1 MLELKLY
8 YVIVVKSE
16 ARNGRTGFWFVLLL
30 LLLKRTDPDPLE
42 SLKSSTPESTPTAL
56 VEENSEE
63 PLNPEG
69 ENLSTI
75 LSLFFHYN

>member
-1 MLELKLY
+1 MLELKFY
-8 YVIVVKSE
+8 YVIVVKSD
-16 ARNGRTGFWFVLLL
+16 ARNGRTGFVFVLLLL
-30 LLLKRTDPDPLE
+30 LLLKRTDPDPL
-42 SLKSSTPESTPTAL
+42 SSSTPESMFTAF
-56 VEENSEE
+56 VEEYSEE

>member
-16 ARNGRTGFWFVLLL
+16 ARNGRTGFVFVLLLL

-42 SLKSSTPESTPTAL
+42 SSTPESMFTAF

>member
-16 ARNGRTGFWFVLLL
+16 ARNGRTGFVFVLLL

-42 SLKSSTPESTPTAL
+42 SSTPESMFTAF

-63 PLNPEG
+63 PLDPEG

>member
-42 SLKSSTPESTPTAL
+42 SSTPESMFTAF

>member
-1 MLELKLY
+1 MLKLKLY

-16 ARNGRTGFWFVLLL
+16 ARNGRTGFVFLLL

-42 SLKSSTPESTPTAL
+42 SSTPELKFTAL
-56 VEENSEE
+56 LEEYSEE

-69 ENLSTI
+69 ENLPTI

>member
-42 SLKSSTPESTPTAL
+42 SSTPESMFTAF

-63 PLNPEG
+63 PLDPEG

>member
-30 LLLKRTDPDPLE
+30 LLKRTDPDPLE
-42 SLKSSTPESTPTAL
+42 SSTPELMFTAL
-56 VEENSEE
+56 LEEYSEE
-63 PLNPEG
+63 PLNPER
-69 ENLSTI
+69 ENLPTI